1 MSILTSVAADAE
13 IVNRLPFPAWGF
25 GAIAGSIFI
34 VLLLVTWTYRD
45 VANRHS
51 HKAAP
56 DAAAHAGAPGA
67 THHGAGH
74 GHDETGSPVAQ
85 PGARTGH

>member
-1 MSILTSVAADAE
+1 MSVVAAVLAQTE
-13 IVNRLPFPAWGF
+13 ASLPLPMPAWAF
-25 GAIAGSIFI
+25 GALAFSIFT
-34 VLLLVTWTYRD
+34 VLALIMWSYRD

-67 THHGAGH
+67 SHHGAGH
-74 GHDETGSPVAQ
+74 PSESEH
-85 PGARTGH
+85 

>member
-1 MSILTSVAADAE
+1 MSLVGAVAAQAE
-13 IVNRLPFPAWGF
+13 QSNGLIAEPWVF
-25 GAIAGSIFI
+25 GLVAVCVFASLAFI
-34 VLLLVTWTYRD
+34 VWTYRD

-56 DAAAHAGAPGA
+56 DAADHAAAPGA

-74 GHDETGSPVAQ
+74 PGSGH
-85 PGARTGH
+85 GH

>member
-1 MSILTSVAADAE
+1 MSLVTSVAAEAA
-13 IVNRLPFPAWGF
+13 IVNHLPFPAWGF
-25 GAIAGSIFI
+25 GAIAGSVFM
-34 VLLLVTWTYRD
+34 VLLLITWTYRD

-67 THHGAGH
+67 THHGGSHGPDAAGAQLTPPS
-74 GHDETGSPVAQ
+74 GH
-85 PGARTGH
+85 